1 MRGLG
6 ALLIFVAACAAAY
19 ALFAL
24 GWDGG
29 TGRIWGDYVLLGVAA
44 LIGIGGLAAV
54 ARQVWGLWL
63 GAGVAAALL
72 LLVTVAP
79 LLR

>member
-1 MRGLG
+1 MRWIGG
-6 ALLIFVAACAAAY
+6 LLIFVAACLAAY

-29 TGRIWGDYVLLGVAA
+29 TSRIWGDYMLLAVAA
-44 LIGIGGLAAV
+44 LVGLGGAGAV
-54 ARQVWGLWL
+54 ARQMWGVWL

-72 LLVTVAP
+72 VLITAAP